1 MQGGSLRTWIVS
13 LTVPHTRKQWSF
25 LGQGNQ
31 MSEIVIELWGTDANT
46 VPSLRLLVNSWKDT
60 ARSRESYNHLSSCPP
75 GWVIRAL

>member
-1 MQGGSLRTWIVS
+1 
-13 LTVPHTRKQWSF
+13 
-25 LGQGNQ
+25 